1 MSEFNFPLD
10 LVTTEVFVKLTE
22 MVKSVLLKITLL
34 VFFID
39 HTLSLI
45 WPLS

>member
-22 MVKSVLLKITLL
+22 MVKSVLLKFTLL

-39 HTLSLI
+39 YTLTLI
-45 WPLS
+45 WLLS